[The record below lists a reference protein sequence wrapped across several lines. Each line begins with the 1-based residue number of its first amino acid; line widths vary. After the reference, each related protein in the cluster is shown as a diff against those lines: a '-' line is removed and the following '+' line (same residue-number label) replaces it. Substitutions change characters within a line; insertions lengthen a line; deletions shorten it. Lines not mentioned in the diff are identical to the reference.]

1 MRIGLGALFVGALM
15 CLHVVGAGASS
26 CPADAT
32 KASYSLWAKG
42 TIKTGATAS
51 AKHPCGRQL
60 QCSGG
65 SSATS
70 NTRSC
75 RWL

>member
-1 MRIGLGALFVGALM
+1 MRIALGALFVGALM
-15 CLHVVGAGASS
+15 CSDVADAVARS

-32 KASYSLWAKG
+32 KASYSLWPGGA
-42 TIKTGATAS
+42 IKSGATAS

-65 SSATS
+65 SSAGS

-75 RWL
+75 KWL